1 MSKGG
6 GGSGIP
12 SDYTFAIGG
21 TGTTLHVDYDLDNI
35 HVKELPAIEVGVTAF
50 PEVTGNSNIFVK
62 ELPTIV
68 STVTTTSDVTT
79 TSSIA
84 ITEIPPITTNL
95 NIAVTQI
102 PEQRV
107 HFPAHYQLGF
117 TLLGMEV
124 WSLSLCGEAQVINE
138 KYVPRRTE
146 VCR

>member
-6 GGSGIP
+6 GSSIP
-12 SDYTFAIGG
+12 SDYTVEVGG
-21 TGTTLHVDYDLDNI
+21 SGSTIQVDYGLDNI
-35 HVKELPAIEVGVTAF
+35 QVKELPAFSVGVTAF
-50 PEVTGNSNIFVK
+50 PEVTGNSNISIK
-62 ELPTIV
+62 ELPKIV
-68 STVTTTSDVTT
+68 SDVTT
-79 TSSIA
+79 ASTVTANTSIA

-107 HFPAHYQLGF
+107 HYPAHYQLGF
-117 TLLGMEV
+117 TLFGMEV

-138 KYVPRRTE
+138 NYVPRRTE

>member
-6 GGSGIP
+6 GSSIP
-12 SDYTFAIGG
+12 SDYTVAIGG
-21 TGTTLHVDYDLDNI
+21 TGTTLQVDYGLDDI
-35 HVKELPAIEVGVTAF
+35 QIKALPAFEVGVTAF
-50 PEVTGNSNIFVK
+50 PEITGNSNISVK
-62 ELPTIV
+62 ELPPIE
-68 STVTTTSDVTT
+68 STVTTTSTVTT
-79 TSSIA
+79 ASSIA

-107 HFPAHYQLGF
+107 QYPAHYQLGF
-117 TLLGMEV
+117 SLLGMEV
-124 WSLSLCGEAQVINE
+124 WSFSLCGEAQVINE

>member
-1 MSKGG
+1 MAKGG
-6 GGSGIP
+6 GGTTIP
-12 SDYTFAIGG
+12 TDYTYSIGG

-35 HVKELPAIEVGVTAF
+35 HVKELPALQVGVTAF
-50 PEVTGNSNIFVK
+50 PEVTANSNIAIK
-62 ELPTIV
+62 ELPPVV
-68 STVTTTSDVTT
+68 STVTT

-84 ITEIPPITTNL
+84 ITEIPPITSNL

-107 HFPAHYQLGF
+107 HYPAHYQLGF
-117 TLLGMEV
+117 SLLGMEI